1 MPAQTTAPAEE
12 KTKGRK
18 RTLTGGELFARC
30 LENEGVDYIFG
41 VPGEENI
48 DLLDALIDS
57 PVQLRP
63 DPARAGRGLHRGC
76 LWPADRPTRR
86 LLVDARPWGDEPR
99 YRRGRCQHGSRATRR
114 DRRAGCD
121 DPDAQGE
128 SPDPRPGEP
137 LRPDHQVLDPDPH
150 ARGDPRDRAQ
160 GVQDRTDREA
170 RRLLHRLSREH
181 CRRRGC
187 R

>member
-1 MPAQTTAPAEE
+1 MPAQTTAPAEG
-12 KTKGRK
+12 KTEGKET
-18 RTLTGGELFARC
+18 TLTGGELFARC

-48 DLLDALIDS
+48 DLLDALIGS
-57 PVQLRP
+57 PVQFV
-63 DPARAGRGLHRGC
+63 
-76 LWPADRPTRR
+76 PTRHEQGAAFIADVYGR
-86 LLVDARPWGDEPR
+86 LTGRPGRLPVDARARRHQPR
-99 YRRGRCQHGSRATRR
+99 DRRGRRQHGSRAAGR
-114 DRRAGCD
+114 DRRAGGD
-121 DPDAQGE
+121 DTDAQGE
-128 SPDPRPGEP
+128 PPDPRPGEP

-160 GVQDRTDREA
+160 GIQDRADREA

-181 CRRRGC
+181 CRCRGC